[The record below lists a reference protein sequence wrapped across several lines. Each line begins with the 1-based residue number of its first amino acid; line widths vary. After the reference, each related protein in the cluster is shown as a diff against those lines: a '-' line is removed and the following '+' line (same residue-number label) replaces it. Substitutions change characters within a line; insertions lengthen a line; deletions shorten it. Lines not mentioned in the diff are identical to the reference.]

1 MTQSTFCL
9 LIADDEES
17 ILHGMEAYIK
27 KNTKCFSKIYCA
39 QNGQEALDI
48 IFKYH
53 PEVMLLDVQMPI
65 KSGIDVMREANA
77 VGVCPK
83 TVILSGYD
91 TFSYAQQA
99 LRMGA
104 IDYLLKPCRSTE
116 LLQTLENIVK
126 PELMQKPE
134 PQMKEGNL
142 LVHIA
147 IEYMKEHIDQEL
159 NQTLVAEKV
168 GVSPSYLS
176 TLFTQKMG
184 CGFIDYLNKMRIE
197 CACDYMHDAKM
208 KIYEI
213 AYRVG
218 YHDEKYFSKVF
229 KKVTGY
235 SPSTYRMS
243 LGILE
248 VQEKR

>member
-1 MTQSTFCL
+1 MTQPSFSL
-9 LIADDEES
+9 LLADDEEN
-17 ILHGMEAYIK
+17 ILQGMTAYIQ
-27 KNTKCFSKIYCA
+27 KNTNCFSKIYCA

-53 PEVMLLDVQMPI
+53 PDVMLLDVQMPI
-65 KSGIDVMREANA
+65 KSGIDVMREANT

-99 LRMGA
+99 IRMGA
-104 IDYLLKPCRSTE
+104 VDYLLKPCRSTE
-116 LLQTLENIVK
+116 LLQTLEAIVS
-126 PELMQKPE
+126 PELIQKPD
-134 PQMKEGNL
+134 PQMKEGNI
-142 LVHIA
+142 LVYNA
-147 IEYMKEHIDQEL
+147 IEYMKENIDNEL
-159 NQTLVAEKV
+159 NQSMVAEKV

-184 CGFIDYLNKMRIE
+184 CGFVDYLNKVRIDL
-197 CACDYMHDAKM
+197 ACDFMHDGRM

-218 YHDEKYFSKVF
+218 FHDEKYFSKVF

-235 SPSTYRMS
+235 SPSAYRMS

-248 VQEKR
+248 VPDKK

>member
-1 MTQSTFCL
+1 MTQSSFSL
-9 LIADDEES
+9 LIADDEEN
-17 ILHGMEAYIK
+17 ILKGMEAYIQ
-27 KNTKCFSKIYCA
+27 KNTKYFSKIYCA

-48 IFKYH
+48 IIKYH
-53 PEVMLLDVQMPI
+53 PDIMLLDIQMPV
-65 KSGIDVMREANA
+65 KSGIDVMKEANA
-77 VGVCPK
+77 IGVCPK

-99 LRMGA
+99 LRLGA

-116 LLQTLENIVK
+116 LLQTLENIVS
-126 PELMQKPE
+126 PEVAQKQETPV
-134 PQMKEGNL
+134 KEGNL
-142 LVHIA
+142 IVKAA
-147 IEYMKEHIDQEL
+147 IDYMRDHIDKEL

-184 CGFIDYLNKMRIE
+184 YGFIDYLNKMRID
-197 CACDYMHDAKM
+197 CACDYMHDGKL

-213 AYRVG
+213 AYKVG
-218 YHDEKYFSKVF
+218 YNDEKYFSKVF
-229 KKVTGY
+229 KKVTGE
-235 SPSTYRMS
+235 SPSAYRMK

-248 VQEKR
+248 VQDKR

>member
-1 MTQSTFCL
+1 MTQPSFCL
-9 LIADDEES
+9 LLADDEVN
-17 ILHGMEAYIK
+17 ILLGMEAYIK

-39 QNGQEALDI
+39 QNGQEALDY

-53 PEVMLLDVQMPI
+53 PDVMLLDVQMPI

-77 VGVCPK
+77 IGVCPK

-104 IDYLLKPCRSTE
+104 VDYLLKPCRSTE
-116 LLQTLENIVK
+116 LLHTLEAIVS
-126 PELMQKPE
+126 PDIIQKSE
-134 PQMKEGNL
+134 TLGKEGNL
-142 LVHIA
+142 LVYTA
-147 IEYMKEHIDQEL
+147 IEYMKENIDKEL
-159 NQTLVAEKV
+159 SQTLVAEKV
-168 GVSPSYLS
+168 GISPSYMS

-197 CACDYMHDAKM
+197 LACDFMHDGKM

-213 AYRVG
+213 AYRAG
-218 YHDEKYFSKVF
+218 YNDEKYFSKVF

-235 SPSTYRMS
+235 SPSAYRMR

-248 VQEKR
+248 TQEKV